1 MDLQPAFI
9 LHARAY
15 RETSLLLD
23 AFTRDHGRVG
33 LIARGVRGARGQAT
47 RAALQPLQPLLLS
60 WRGQGELW
68 TLTSTEAAGAA
79 LALRG
84 DALLSGFY
92 LNELLLRLLPR
103 HDPHAALFWRY
114 AECVNALA
122 AGEPAGWEL
131 RRFER
136 DLLDALGYGLEL
148 SVDAEDGTPLQ
159 AEGRYRFDPESGPG
173 RVWGERAS
181 SGSISG
187 AALIALRDDVAPGAT
202 ELREL
207 RRLMRGVLLHHLG
220 GRELR
225 SWQVLA
231 DLAQRGPRPP
241 GARAGVEDAGLDG
254 TSPDATTPEN
264 AVPEDADP

>member
-1 MDLQPAFI
+1 MDLQPAYV
-9 LHARAY
+9 LHARPY

-60 WRGQGELW
+60 CRERGELW
-68 TLTSTEAAGAA
+68 QLAATEAAGTA
-79 LALRG
+79 LTLRG

-103 HDPHAALFWRY
+103 HDPHEALFWRY
-114 AECVNALA
+114 AQCLNALA
-122 AGEPAGWEL
+122 AEAPPGWEL

-148 SVDAEDGTPLQ
+148 CVDAGDGAAIDPE
-159 AEGRYRFDPESGPG
+159 ARYRFDPESGP
-173 RVWGERAS
+173 RRAVGEQVSA
-181 SGSISG
+181 GSISG
-187 AALIALRDDVAPGAT
+187 AALMALHEDAMPDAAA
-202 ELREL
+202 LREL

-225 SWQVLA
+225 SWQVLG
-231 DLAQRGPRPP
+231 DLAS
-241 GARAGVEDAGLDG
+241 ARSDQA
-254 TSPDATTPEN
+254 S
-264 AVPEDADP
+264 

>member
-1 MDLQPAFI
+1 MDLQPAYV
-9 LHARAY
+9 LHARPY
-15 RETSLLLD
+15 RETRLLLD
-23 AFTRDHGRVG
+23 AFTRDHGRIG
-33 LIARGVRGARGQAT
+33 LIARGVRGARGQAS

-68 TLTSTEAAGAA
+68 QLTTTEAAGTA

-103 HDPHAALFWRY
+103 HDPHEALFWRY
-114 AECVNALA
+114 AHCLNALA

-136 DLLDALGYGLEL
+136 DLLDALGYALEL
-148 SVDAEDGTPLQ
+148 SVDADDGQPLDP
-159 AEGRYRFDPESGPG
+159 AARYRFDPESGPCRLPQG
-173 RVWGERAS
+173 R
-181 SGSISG
+181 SGAGTVSG
-187 AALIALRDDVAPGAT
+187 AALIALQGDAMPDAAT
-202 ELREL
+202 LREL

-225 SWQVLA
+225 SWQVLG
-231 DLAQRGPRPP
+231 DLAA
-241 GARAGVEDAGLDG
+241 ARRDQDA
-254 TSPDATTPEN
+254 
-264 AVPEDADP
+264 

>member
-1 MDLQPAFI
+1 MDLQPAYI

-47 RAALQPLQPLLLS
+47 RAVLQPLQPLLLA

-68 TLTSTEAAGAA
+68 TLSASEPAGAA

-92 LNELLLRLLPR
+92 LNELLMRLLPR
-103 HDPHAALFWRY
+103 HDPQVALFWRY
-114 AECVNALA
+114 AACVNALA
-122 AGEPAGWEL
+122 AGEPAGWQL

-136 DLLDALGYGLEL
+136 DLLDAVGYGLEL
-148 SVDAEDGTPLQ
+148 SSDAQDGEPLR
-159 AEGRYRFDPESGPG
+159 AEQRYRFDPESGPS
-173 RVWGERAS
+173 RVHGEHAN

-187 AALIALRDDVAPGAT
+187 AALIALRDDVAPGAV

-231 DLAQRGPRPP
+231 DLSQHSARPAAARVDIGADGPDQ
-241 GARAGVEDAGLDG
+241 VDL
-254 TSPDATTPEN
+254 PDATPDNSE
-264 AVPEDADP
+264 P

>member
-1 MDLQPAFI
+1 MDLQPAYI
-9 LHARAY
+9 LHARPY

-23 AFTRDHGRVG
+23 AFTRDHGRIG
-33 LIARGVRGARGQAT
+33 LIARGVRGARGQAS

-68 TLTSTEAAGAA
+68 QLTATETVGSA

-103 HDPHAALFWRY
+103 HDPHETLFWRY
-114 AECVNALA
+114 AQCLNALA
-122 AGEPAGWEL
+122 ADAPPGWEL

-148 SVDAEDGTPLQ
+148 TTDTNDGEPLDPDA
-159 AEGRYRFDPESGPG
+159 RYRFDPESGACRLPQG
-173 RVWGERAS
+173 RSEAGT
-181 SGSISG
+181 ISG
-187 AALIALRDDVAPGAT
+187 AALIALQKDVLPDAIT
-202 ELREL
+202 LREL

-225 SWQVLA
+225 SWQVLG
-231 DLAQRGPRPP
+231 DLA
-241 GARAGVEDAGLDG
+241 
-254 TSPDATTPEN
+254 ATRR
-264 AVPEDADP
+264 DQDS

>member
-1 MDLQPAFI
+1 MELQPAYI

-23 AFTRDHGRVG
+23 AFTRDHGRIG
-33 LIARGVRGARGQAT
+33 LIARGVRGARGQAL

-60 WRGQGELW
+60 WSGRGELW
-68 TLTSTEAAGAA
+68 RLVSAEAADVA
-79 LALRG
+79 LGLRG

-103 HDPHAALFWRY
+103 HDPHQALFWRY
-114 AECVNALA
+114 AQCLNALA
-122 AGEPAGWEL
+122 AGDAPAWEL

-148 SVDAEDGTPLQ
+148 SADVGDGEVLMAEV
-159 AEGRYRFDPESGPG
+159 RYRFDPESGPRRMPG
-173 RVWGERAS
+173 GQAQAGTV
-181 SGSISG
+181 SG
-187 AALIALRDDVAPGAT
+187 AALIALRDDLLPDG
-202 ELREL
+202 EKLREL

-225 SWQVLA
+225 SWQVLG
-231 DLAQRGPRPP
+231 DLA
-241 GARAGVEDAGLDG
+241 GARRDQA
-254 TSPDATTPEN
+254 S
-264 AVPEDADP
+264 